1 MTEQARVRT
10 FQAADLPTVVA
21 YWNRAFGDQPNFR
34 PTTEDEFRDRVLDCA
49 LFDPRGFFL
58 AWAGGPG
65 EAGLVGLAHALRPAP
80 ADQAPSGEGH
90 HFLALLHV
98 DPAHRRQGLGTRLLK
113 AAERYLYYCPV
124 YVGAEETPCYGWRNG
139 RFAPLFGPS
148 GVPAL
153 GVGALDAI
161 NFFAHRGYLSLGLG
175 DVTLTGPK
183 EAGRAVPNPH
193 DLLTET
199 TLSGLSLVE
208 TDQVPSVFKDQTGLA
223 FVDKSGRSVGQMRWV
238 ALGPTRWA
246 IHVWRVDEAWRGR
259 GLGRALLD
267 EGLARMGAARPEADV
282 EIRVHWDRHR
292 RAVEMLNRRG
302 FGVDGA
308 WASLVK
314 T

>member
-1 MTEQARVRT
+1 MTEPVVVRE
-10 FQAADLPTVVA
+10 FHSSDLETVVSF
-21 YWNRAFGDQPNFR
+21 WNRAFADQPNFR
-34 PTTEDEFRDRVLDCA
+34 PTSADEFRGRVLDCA
-49 LFDPRGFFL
+49 LFDPRGFLL

-65 EAGLVGLAHALRPAP
+65 GAGLVGLAHALRPAP
-80 ADQAPSGEGH
+80 AGPERSGEGH

-98 DPAHRRQGLGTRLLK
+98 DPAFRRQGIGSRLLK
-113 AAERYLYYCPV
+113 AAETYLYYCPV
-124 YVGAEETPCYGWRNG
+124 YVGAEETPCYGWRDG

-153 GVGALDAI
+153 GVGELDAI

-183 EAGRAVPNPH
+183 EAGGAVPNPQ
-193 DLLTET
+193 DVLTKT
-199 TLSGLSLVE
+199 IPSGLNLVE
-208 TDQVPSVFKDQTGLA
+208 PNQAPPVFKNRTGLA
-223 FVDKSGRSVGQMRWV
+223 VVDESGQSVGEIRWT

-246 IHVWRVDEAWRGR
+246 ILDWRVDEAWWGR

-267 EGLARMGAARPEADV
+267 GGLARMRAARPDADV